1 MVGLLKKE
9 VSMQFDEVVTNIEN
23 VIKEEGLS
31 ILITKS
37 IDEILKKK
45 LGIKDYP
52 RYTIILACSPE
63 LAKMSL
69 DVSKDVGNL
78 FPCSFVVY
86 EDDDKLI
93 VSHMSIM
100 KAAVETGLALAQEM
114 DPVIKKT
121 EELVHRIWARIEG
134 SDL

>member
-9 VSMQFDEVVTNIEN
+9 VSMQFNEAVMYIEK

-63 LAKMSL
+63 LAKMAL

-86 EDDDKLI
+86 EDDDKII

-100 KAAVETGLALAQEM
+100 KAAVETDLAPAIEM
-114 DPVIKKT
+114 DPVITKT
-121 EELVHRIWARIEG
+121 EDLVHKIWSRIEQL
-134 SDL
+134 DP

>member
-9 VSMQFDEVVTNIEN
+9 VSMQFQQAVTYIEKVV
-23 VIKEEGLS
+23 KEEGLS

-52 RYTIILACSPE
+52 RYTIILACSPK

-86 EDDDKLI
+86 EDDDKI
-93 VSHMSIM
+93 VISHMSIM
-100 KAAVETGLALAQEM
+100 KAAVETGLAPAKEM
-114 DPVIKKT
+114 DPVIKNT
-121 EELVHRIWARIEG
+121 EDLVHRIWAKIEG

>member
-9 VSMQFDEVVTNIEN
+9 VSMQFDEVVTHIEK
-23 VIKEEGLS
+23 VIKEEGPS
-31 ILITKS
+31 ILLTKS

-45 LGIKDYP
+45 LGMKDYT

-78 FPCSFVVY
+78 FPCNFVVY
-86 EDDDKLI
+86 KDDDKII
-93 VSHMSIM
+93 VSHISII
-100 KAAVETGLALAQEM
+100 KAAVETGLAPKKEM

-121 EELVHRIWARIEG
+121 EDLVHRIWAKIEG